1 MEKDGRELHY
11 TWEHQMHAIST
22 TRKSNQM
29 LEDQDKQKI
38 LILDIVR
45 TNEGNKTEKRADEI
59 QKYQQLSYEL
69 QERSS
74 GFTVKVVTMKIR
86 CLWD

>member
-1 MEKDGRELHY
+1 
-11 TWEHQMHAIST
+11 MHAMCT

-29 LEDQDKQKI
+29 LEDQEKQKI
-38 LILDIVR
+38 LILDMVC

-86 CLWD
+86 CL

>member
-1 MEKDGRELHY
+1 
-11 TWEHQMHAIST
+11 
-22 TRKSNQM
+22 M

-38 LILDIVR
+38 LILDMVC
-45 TNEGNKTEKRADEI
+45 TSEGNKTEKRADEI